1 MTNGISGNRFL
12 FRPVGAGIFGDS
24 ISQGVALGWDIERL
38 RRYLLTGNLVVAL
51 ATLFSQTVAHCR
63 YGNTVGLRK
72 AVLGS
77 VTSPARNRSITR

>member
-38 RRYLLTGNLVVAL
+38 RRYLLTGNLGL
-51 ATLFSQTVAHCR
+51 HWQLFSVR
-63 YGNTVGLRK
+63 RLLIV
-72 AVLGS
+72 
-77 VTSPARNRSITR
+77 VTAIPLDCARLCWAA